1 MKVIDEGTRTL
12 FARRVRSC
20 AALSNGLSS
29 AWLVRSGAK
38 FRPTRICAPR
48 TSCAPQP
55 HILRKIEQLS
65 IKVRLSDI
73 RKR

>member
-29 AWLVRSGAK
+29 AWLAM
-38 FRPTRICAPR
+38 
-48 TSCAPQP
+48 SCAKWREVSADTHLCAADFLCSAAAHLAQN
-55 HILRKIEQLS
+55 
-65 IKVRLSDI
+65 
-73 RKR
+73 